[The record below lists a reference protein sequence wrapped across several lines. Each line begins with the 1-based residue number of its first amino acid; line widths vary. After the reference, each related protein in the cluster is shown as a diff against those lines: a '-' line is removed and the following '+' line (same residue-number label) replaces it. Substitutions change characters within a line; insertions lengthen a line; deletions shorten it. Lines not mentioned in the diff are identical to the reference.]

1 MNTNYENR
9 IFKINC
15 AWFFIQQSKAR
26 ISTRNEKPEKKESVK
41 KNAKENE

>member
-15 AWFFIQQSKAR
+15 AWFFLSNNQKHIYL
-26 ISTRNEKPEKKESVK
+26 PEMKNQKESVK
-41 KNAKENE
+41 KMSMRMNK